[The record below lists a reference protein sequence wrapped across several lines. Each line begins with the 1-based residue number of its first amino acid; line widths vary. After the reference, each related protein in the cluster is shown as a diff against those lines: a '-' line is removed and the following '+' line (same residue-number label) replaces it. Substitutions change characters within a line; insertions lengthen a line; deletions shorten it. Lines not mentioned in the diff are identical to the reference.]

1 MFDFSQETVA
11 MRRKILNERQL
22 RVLDSMRL
30 LASFWQRRL
39 PAESTSPD
47 EIEQLLSLEAA
58 GLVKA
63 RFDPPRRERTGELV
77 IARAVVLEVTAEG
90 LSALTHAQRQQPG
103 ILGEARGRRP
113 VRSSRARK
121 LEARANPLDA
131 CRTNVRGPLS
141 D

>member
-1 MFDFSQETVA
+1 

-103 ILGEARGRRP
+103 RRP